1 MNKRGFTLIELIIT
15 IGIMAILMAFAAPPL
30 VQWRESAQV
39 REVAR
44 EILTGLRQAR
54 DLAVTSSATVTAVI
68 DLDNHQLIYGG
79 VTRTLAPKVPLE
91 ASNSDDDDTLATTG
105 TKETSFHPQGNASD
119 TLFIRVNGDETLEVR
134 IESTA
139 SGRAR
144 L

>member
-68 DLDNHQLIYGG
+68 DLDNHQLVYGG
-79 VTRTLAPKVPLE
+79 RTRTLAPQVPLE
-91 ASNSDDDDTLATTG
+91 ASNSDDDDSLATTG

>member
-68 DLDNHQLIYGG
+68 DLDNHQLVYGG
-79 VTRTLAPKVPLE
+79 RTSTLAPQVPLE
-91 ASNSDDDDTLATTG
+91 ASNSDGSWATTG
-105 TKETSFHPQGNASD
+105 TKETSFHPQGNASN
-119 TLFIRVNGDETLEVR
+119 TLFIRVNGDDSLKVQ